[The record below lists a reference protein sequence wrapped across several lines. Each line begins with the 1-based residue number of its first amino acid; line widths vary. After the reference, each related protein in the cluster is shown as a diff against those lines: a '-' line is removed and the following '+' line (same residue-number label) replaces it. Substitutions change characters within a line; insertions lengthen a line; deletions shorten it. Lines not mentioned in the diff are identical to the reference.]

1 MMSDTT
7 ERPNEPDRKAL
18 AAIPGRWAQPE
29 PATLA
34 TLPKGGAQL
43 SYMGHAEVTLALIE
57 AGYPATTAMHAAN
70 APVDKTD

>member
-34 TLPKGGAQL
+34 IWGTLSGLG
-43 SYMGHAEVTLALIE
+43 LI
-57 AGYPATTAMHAAN
+57 AARRRKQTA
-70 APVDKTD
+70 